1 MIILVLRMMMEFFL
15 KNAYFTFFETE
26 VAGEIGIEKVNLL
39 ISNLLD
45 QNNFYS
51 RFSFFESEVEAINK
65 KFSVRIMKKFIKHLG
80 TSL

>member
-1 MIILVLRMMMEFFL
+1 MIILSLRMMVEFFL
-15 KNAYFTFFETE
+15 RNSYYTFFETE
-26 VAGEIGIEKVNLL
+26 VAGDIGIEKVNLL

-65 KFSVRIMKKFIKHLG
+65 KFTV
-80 TSL
+80 

>member
-1 MIILVLRMMMEFFL
+1 MPMVILALRMMIEFFL
-15 KNAYFTFFETE
+15 RNTYNTFFETE
-26 VAGEIGIEKVNLL
+26 VVGDIGMEKVNLL

-65 KFSVRIMKKFIKHLG
+65 KFTV
-80 TSL
+80 